1 MREYAAKF
9 REHSVFIC
17 DNDKHR
23 IKVGE
28 PGYPLA
34 AAERGCQVVVSLNQ
48 SFQVGNHDFS
58 CFSQIPSVNL
68 EVHIPD
74 SIDGSWY
81 QGKVFIGFKD
91 AAFDLLFDMLYTELY
106 SSLLERIGL
115 KSMLFLY
122 TDGGPDHRLTYASV
136 QLALIALFQNLNLD
150 ILVAGTTA
158 PHHSWRNP
166 VE

>member
-1 MREYAAKF
+1 MREYAVKF

-34 AAERGCQVVVSLNQ
+34 AAESGCQVVVSLNQ
-48 SFQVGNHDFS
+48 SFQVGDHDFS
-58 CFSQIPSVNL
+58 CFSLIPSVNL

-91 AAFDLLFDMLYTELY
+91 AAFEV
-106 SSLLERIGL
+106 SS
-115 KSMLFLY
+115 
-122 TDGGPDHRLTYASV
+122 
-136 QLALIALFQNLNLD
+136 
-150 ILVAGTTA
+150 
-158 PHHSWRNP
+158 P
-166 VE
+166 VRHAIY